1 MKKLLLTCL
10 LLLSFPVIHR
20 ATGQAVVRLLPGD
33 VLDRSLIGVD
43 TATWRRTLNY
53 IDAAKVGL
61 KAGRV
66 HINNL
71 TRELA
76 TASAAKNALQ
86 VELARCR
93 DEGEAS
99 QKTITELGA
108 QAQKL
113 AALPIQPPLLADPR
127 TYRVG
132 GIALAVGFILGIFAT
147 H

>member
-1 MKKLLLTCL
+1 M
-10 LLLSFPVIHR
+10 
-20 ATGQAVVRLLPGD
+20 
-33 VLDRSLIGVD
+33 LDRSFIGVD
-43 TATWRRTLNY
+43 TALWRRTLNY

-61 KAGRV
+61 KAGQI

-93 DEGEAS
+93 TEGEAS
-99 QKTITELGA
+99 QQTITEMGT

-113 AALPIQPPLLADPR
+113 AALPIQPPFIFDG
-127 TYRVG
+127 RVYKGAAIG
-132 GIALAVGFILGIFAT
+132 GAVVVAARLAVKLIF
-147 H
+147 HR